1 MCFFHL
7 IKDLHSYIYE
17 RDNYNYI
24 KALETTV
31 PGQQLHRDRD
41 TVPAI
46 LDTKTHRHK
55 DTETHR
61 HTDNTHRERETKTHT
76 ERNREKKETY
86 TDNII
91 RYLDYCA

>member
-46 LDTKTHRHK
+46 LTETQRHKDTKTHRQQK
-55 DTETHR
+55 R
-61 HTDNTHRERETKTHT
+61 HTHRERETKTHT

-91 RYLDYCA
+91 R